1 MEVPLIDRFDPFE
14 IIEALEMWY
23 HEEIIEAA
31 QLDEISWVVIM
42 DHGSTTIGV
51 LELEGIMKNY
61 LIHHPDRASYIRPSE
76 IRASDID
83 RYI

>member
-1 MEVPLIDRFDPFE
+1 MVIPLIDRFDPFE

-23 HEEIIEAA
+23 
-31 QLDEISWVVIM
+31 QLDEVSWAVFM
-42 DHGSTTIGV
+42 DHGSTTIGI

-61 LIHHPDRASYIRPSE
+61 LIHHPDRASCIRPSE
-76 IRASDID
+76 IRDSNID